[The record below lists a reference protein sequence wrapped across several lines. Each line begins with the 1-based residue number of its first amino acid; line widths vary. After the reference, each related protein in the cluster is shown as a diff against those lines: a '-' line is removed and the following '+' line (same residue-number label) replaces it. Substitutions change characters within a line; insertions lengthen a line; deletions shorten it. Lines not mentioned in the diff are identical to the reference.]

1 MRAPDRLESFDK
13 GAPDSPLPF
22 PDQGH
27 QFANFI
33 VRVVAVLFARDE
45 HRQHHCGLPFGKL
58 DRSPQPALP
67 MTVNTRIGSEISR
80 EVDEVGSTNRRCPDA
95 KSAPGGCTNGVYA
108 DVLPNG
114 SGRNR
119 KNALLCET
127 ILALGFRPSPRPGLG
142 RPGAPRGQFGRSR
155 AHSRSALDFGSS
167 IAGSSRLHRRRC
179 VCDVRYRAC

>member
-95 KSAPGGCTNGVYA
+95 KSAPGGCTTVSMLTSSPTGAAETAKMLFCAKPSSRWGSDQVR
-108 DVLPNG
+108 VLDW
-114 SGRNR
+114 
-119 KNALLCET
+119 AELVLLAVNLT
-127 ILALGFRPSPRPGLG
+127 VAVRTLARRSTRFKHCRLVTPSP
-142 RPGAPRGQFGRSR
+142 
-155 AHSRSALDFGSS
+155 
-167 IAGSSRLHRRRC
+167 
-179 VCDVRYRAC
+179 